1 MIKGHFCVTE
11 IALRWS
17 NTLLSN
23 PLCRPKKVRLRK
35 GQHAHTLSCE
45 KRLVEKGRNRLNN
58 EWMSIKLLPN
68 LIIIYNS
75 PRIKPWSSHL
85 FRLET
90 KNVRSFPLFRFLL
103 KKKFGESYWPH
114 GLGHSIIILNL
125 SFLFSASIPNHQTRA
140 WVLRKKWVIW
150 SNLSL

>member
-1 MIKGHFCVTE
+1 MSMFDQ
-11 IALRWS
+11 R
-17 NTLLSN
+17 TLLCYGNCITLIKHPTLEPPVSA
-23 PLCRPKKVRLRK
+23 KK
-35 GQHAHTLSCE
+35 GQIKERTTRTHTFMR
-45 KRLVEKGRNRLNN
+45 KRPVEKGRNRLNN

-75 PRIKPWSSHL
+75 PRIKPWSSHP

-103 KKKFGESYWPH
+103 KKKFGDDSSLMSYWPH

-140 WVLRKKWVIW
+140 
-150 SNLSL
+150 